1 VELNDANYYSN
12 DADRAYMS
20 YSQYK
25 GFLNCEAAAMAKLS
39 GWNQPKSTALLVG
52 SYVHAA
58 SEGEKAL
65 EKFKA
70 ENPEIFTQKGTL
82 KSEYRQ
88 AELMIETIKNDQ
100 LIQIALEGQKEV
112 ILTGEF
118 GGTMWKSKLDNLN
131 TEKGF
136 FTDLKTCQSLSGREW
151 DKENRVWKYFIEAY
165 GYIGQMALYQ
175 EIARQHYGPLD
186 PFMVVVTKETP
197 PDKKV
202 ISFCPELLEEELDK
216 IKANLPHVTEVKNG
230 LIKPEPCG
238 KCAYCR
244 ERLQLSRVYDYDE
257 LVEMYL

>member
-1 VELNDANYYSN
+1 MELNDDNYYSN

-58 SEGEKAL
+58 NEGDTAL
-65 EKFKA
+65 KKFKD

-100 LIQIALEGQKEV
+100 LIQIALEGQKEI
-112 ILTGEF
+112 ILTAEF
-118 GGTMWKSKLDNLN
+118 AGTMWKSKLDNLN
-131 TEKGF
+131 VKKGF
-136 FTDLKTCQSLSGREW
+136 FSDLKTCHNLSGKEW
-151 DKENRVWKYFIEAY
+151 DNEKRAYVSFIEAY

-175 EIARQHYGPLD
+175 EIARQHYGHLD
-186 PFMVVVTKETP
+186 PFMAIVTKEAP
-197 PDKKV
+197 PDKIV
-202 ISFCPELLEEELDK
+202 ISFSPELLEEELEK
-216 IKANLPHVTEVKNG
+216 IRQNLPHILEVKNG

-244 ERLQLSRVYDYDE
+244 ESKQLSRVYDFDE
-257 LVEMYL
+257 IYNLYW